1 MTKKHLS
8 ISQTVFSL
16 GLTGALVVGTFPNS
30 QVQAQQKTG
39 LETRFDQTLI
49 SVQFQPPGDIA
60 PRNTKGGGT
69 RGSIRFAPPG
79 DAAPRSTRSG
89 GTRGSIQFA
98 PPGDAAPLNTANGG
112 TRGSVQF
119 APPGDAAPVNTANG
133 GTREEAVSKLVALIP
148 QTQIG
153 RTVAARPTFLVYVPA
168 TASKEVFFSLQDENR
183 NHLYQTTLK
192 ISGGGG
198 IVQVTVPKDAPEL
211 EIGKNYAW
219 FFALIEPGDILRP
232 DSHGVSGWVKRV
244 EAPKNITQISSLKPI
259 ELAAL
264 YASSGIWYD
273 TLTLL
278 SAAKSA
284 EPENV
289 TLANE
294 WKKLLQQVGL
304 EAIATQ
310 PIVEQL

>member
-1 MTKKHLS
+1 MKKHLS
-8 ISQTVFSL
+8 ISQTIFSL
-16 GLTGALVVGTFPNS
+16 GLTGALVVGAGS
-30 QVQAQQKTG
+30 QVRAYQKSS
-39 LETRFDQTLI
+39 LETRLAQTLI

-60 PRNTKGGGT
+60 PRDTKGGGT

-89 GTRGSIQFA
+89 GTRGGIQFA
-98 PPGDAAPLNTANGG
+98 PPGDAAPVNTANGG

-119 APPGDAAPVNTANG
+119 TPPGDAAPVNTANG

-153 RTVAARPTFLVYVPA
+153 RTVAAHPTFSVYVPA
-168 TASKEVFFSLQDENR
+168 TASKEIFFSLQDENR
-183 NHLYQTTLK
+183 NNLYQATLK

-244 EAPKNITQISSLKPI
+244 EAPKITQISSMKPI

-273 TLTLL
+273 TLAVL
-278 SAAKSA
+278 STAKLA
-284 EPENV
+284 EPENT

-294 WKKLLQQVGL
+294 WKELLEQVGL
-304 EAIATQ
+304 GAIATQ